1 MWQEQFFKL
10 KYLKVTRYR
19 SENNFIGP
27 SSHQNNCIEISSMIS
42 NAANSFNILTTSL
55 LVLHNYFDGP
65 IKLFS
70 NLYLV
75 KVLNTK

>member
-1 MWQEQFFKL
+1 MWKEQFFKL
-10 KYLKVTRYR
+10 KCLKVTRYR
-19 SENNFIGP
+19 SENNFIGL
-27 SSHQNNCIEISSMIS
+27 SCHQNNCIEISSMIS
-42 NAANSFNILTTSL
+42 NAANNFNILTTSL
-55 LVLHNYFDGP
+55 LVLHNYFDP